1 MPQVACGGYQTMAV
15 CLHDPKADDT
25 EERRKGYKAKMKQ
38 WFGGRMTLDIPLKE
52 GPPFGPPSAS
62 SLGGPKQ
69 LSMRETIPPGRP
81 ASVTGP
87 PCLPLSKAA
96 CQTPSRRSFSPRL

>member
-1 MPQVACGGYQTMAV
+1 MAV

-62 SLGGPKQ
+62 SLGGGPKQ

-87 PCLPLSKAA
+87 PCPPSVPRRLRV
-96 CQTPSRRSFSPRL
+96 TPS